1 MDYLQI
7 SELYHHGIKGQK
19 WGVRRF
25 QNEDGSLTEAGRLRI
40 KGAKRKT
47 DLAKTQLGVDLNQK
61 NIMKPDKD
69 ASKSLE
75 LKKGSNVYHV
85 TPKDFKA
92 LNPDQDLFVSATE
105 YDRNL
110 YKSMLTMQMRKKG
123 FGVDTPISEVS
134 FKLKEDLKSP
144 SNDEQKKIFL
154 SAYNKNKKVFDD
166 DMKKYYSNEKMN
178 SSELYDKF
186 IKTLDKPSISKQ
198 IFYKEIK
205 KNGFNAVLDQHD
217 VDNSWMQASRPLIV
231 MEAMNVLGDIKV
243 SKITDSDI
251 KESLKKLNYI

>member
-7 SELYHHGIKGQK
+7 SELYNYGIKGQK
-19 WGVRRF
+19 LGVRRF

-40 KGAKRKT
+40 KGTKRKT

-92 LNPDQDLFVSATE
+92 LNPDQDLFVSA
-105 YDRNL
+105 
-110 YKSMLTMQMRKKG
+110 
-123 FGVDTPISEVS
+123 
-134 FKLKEDLKSP
+134 
-144 SNDEQKKIFL
+144 
-154 SAYNKNKKVFDD
+154 YNKNKKVFDD

-198 IFYKEIK
+198 IFYKEVK
-205 KNGFNAVLDQHD
+205 NNGFNAVLDQHD

-231 MEAMNVLGDIKV
+231 MEAINVLGDIKV